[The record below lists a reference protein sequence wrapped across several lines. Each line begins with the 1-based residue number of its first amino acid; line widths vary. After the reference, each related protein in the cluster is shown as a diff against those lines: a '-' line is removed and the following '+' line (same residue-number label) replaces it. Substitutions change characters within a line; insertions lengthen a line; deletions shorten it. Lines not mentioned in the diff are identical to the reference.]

1 MRRTNMI
8 RTSNGFDEIF
18 FSVVESDTL
27 VQALEQMMFLQNVIY
42 AVIPLQVIII
52 SFEDLPNE
60 LPNRLQLVFPR

>member
-1 MRRTNMI
+1 MI